1 MGPSGSSKTTLL
13 DVLAGRKTVG
23 TTTGTLRFAGH
34 VATHTFL
41 RRYTGYVEQ
50 FDTLLDNLT
59 VEEMLLYTAEL
70 KNPLSTPHAAKV
82 ARVASVIDQLALA
95 QCRNVRIGSKLARGV
110 SGGQAKRVNIGIALV
125 TNPRVLFLDEPTSG
139 LDSFT
144 ANEVMTVV
152 KSLAKTGITLCA
164 TIHSPTPYCFDL
176 FDRLTILLHGRVAYA
191 GANGPAAVHYFESA
205 FPSVPRFGAGGGAL
219 ANRAEWIVDVTTR
232 ADREGRHADFAAR
245 YAASEL
251 ATANTRT
258 VESMLTEAV
267 PVSARVAKELATRSS
282 TTTPVWWGVRTI
294 LKYRARRDF
303 VDISYLGPRVLDK
316 IVLALII
323 MSLYWKVGANK
334 AQSNVNNLTAVLF
347 LWAIMPGYASSAY
360 TPSLVLERTLFIRE
374 RNDGLYRPVTYVAA
388 KLVEELA
395 VASLNTL
402 ACAAIVFFPCQLAG
416 SFVYFWAVYFLTT
429 ATGIALGYLISSAA
443 PNMDVA
449 NAALPAYVPTL
460 LFFVGLLLRVQDQVR
475 GKREKSCLFLFFF
488 FSFFSR
494 RRHKPTPPPLSSSS
508 SPLAQ
513 ILALVLQAGLPQ
525 VRVARLDDQRL

>member
-1 MGPSGSSKTTLL
+1 M
-13 DVLAGRKTVG
+13 
-23 TTTGTLRFAGH
+23 
-34 VATHTFL
+34 
-41 RRYTGYVEQ
+41 
-50 FDTLLDNLT
+50 
-59 VEEMLLYTAEL
+59 
-70 KNPLSTPHAAKV
+70 
-82 ARVASVIDQLALA
+82 
-95 QCRNVRIGSKLARGV
+95 
-110 SGGQAKRVNIGIALV
+110 
-125 TNPRVLFLDEPTSG
+125 
-139 LDSFT
+139 
-144 ANEVMTVV
+144 
-152 KSLAKTGITLCA
+152 
-164 TIHSPTPYCFDL
+164 
-176 FDRLTILLHGRVAYA
+176 
-191 GANGPAAVHYFESA
+191 
-205 FPSVPRFGAGGGAL
+205 
-219 ANRAEWIVDVTTR
+219 
-232 ADREGRHADFAAR
+232 
-245 YAASEL
+245 
-251 ATANTRT
+251 
-258 VESMLTEAV
+258 
-267 PVSARVAKELATRSS
+267 
-282 TTTPVWWGVRTI
+282 RTI

-449 NAALPAYVPTL
+449 NAALPAYVTTL

-475 GKREKSCLFLFFF
+475 GKREKSCVFLFFF
-488 FSFFSR
+488 FFA
-494 RRHKPTPPPLSSSS
+494 PPPQADTTPPLLFFLSFSPNTGAGTPSWTSSSTRGK
-508 SPLAQ
+508 A
-513 ILALVLQAGLPQ
+513 
-525 VRVARLDDQRL
+525 